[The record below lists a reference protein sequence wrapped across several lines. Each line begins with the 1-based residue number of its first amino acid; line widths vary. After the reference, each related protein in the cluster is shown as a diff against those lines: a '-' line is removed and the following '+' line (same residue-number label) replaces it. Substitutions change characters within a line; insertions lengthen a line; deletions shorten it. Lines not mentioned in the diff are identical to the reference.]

1 MEMPAFL
8 FGKTSSGVAVVTFDR
23 EPLDDEWEAY
33 IRFLLANETSLE
45 AVVCFAHGMSG
56 PPSKQRRVHNDR
68 TAALWEHVP
77 FAMVS
82 DSRIM
87 RGVMTAMAWI
97 LKGSRSQAFS
107 PRDTRG
113 AYRFLGLSADDV
125 AEVEALRARHAAH
138 ATADSATA

>member
-1 MEMPAFL
+1 MPVFL
-8 FGKTSSGVAVVTFDR
+8 FEKTSSGVAVLTFDR
-23 EPLDDEWEAY
+23 EPLDGEWQAY
-33 IRFLLANETSLE
+33 IRFLLANEESLK

-56 PPSKQRRVHNDR
+56 PTSKQRKVHNDR

-107 PRDTRG
+107 PRDTLG
-113 AYRFLGLSADDV
+113 AYRFLGLSPEDV
-125 AEVEALRARHAAH
+125 DEVEALRARLGSRAVVE
-138 ATADSATA
+138 SATA